1 MKLEEII
8 YYNQIL
14 KNIVDD
20 KTLKIDPKLKF
31 RFLGM
36 MKEFE
41 PTIAN
46 FDIVRNELIT
56 QFGKTDEETG
66 SCSIDNDDKEALE
79 KFNTAIQPVIS
90 EDVEVKVKKFAP
102 ADVFDKGLPAN
113 VLLALYPLIETE
125 D

>member
-1 MKLEEII
+1 M
-8 YYNQIL
+8 
-14 KNIVDD
+14 
-20 KTLKIDPKLKF
+20 
-31 RFLGM
+31 
-36 MKEFE
+36 
-41 PTIAN
+41 
-46 FDIVRNELIT
+46 IT

-90 EDVEVKVKKFAP
+90 EDVEVKFKKFAP